1 MGGTHNKKMCKE
13 CFDEMQGEMCP
24 CCNDPETKL
33 GSSNN
38 KEDSEEDSEMEED
51 PEEVADAPEEWVHLI
66 EEYPKEEDHEEG
78 DRESDRSYTKVL
90 IALCGVVALAYFT
103 S

>member
-24 CCNDPETKL
+24 CCNDPDTKL

-51 PEEVADAPEEWVHLI
+51 PEE
-66 EEYPKEEDHEEG
+66 EEYPEEEYQEEG
-78 DRESDRSYTKVL
+78 DRESDRSYGRTTKVL
-90 IALCGVVALAYFT
+90 IALCGVVALAYRYFT
-103 S
+103 SDCWMPE